1 MSQFPYFEDF
11 GKAFVFKK
19 IRPYIK
25 EHFVKAGI
33 QDVPYKFFGFLFYF
47 DIILALLVYFYYLY
61 PNIKEMITIGN
72 ISMGAIKFLFITFSF
87 MFIVLIVF
95 AIIIILSLYF
105 YLDIRIYNRTKKI
118 EELLPDYLQLV
129 STNLRGGM
137 SFDKSLWSAIKPEFD
152 ILAKEIAIVSKK
164 VMTGNDLGEALLEF
178 SRKYDSP
185 ILNRSVDLIVGE
197 AESGGRIADVIDD
210 VILNIRRANQLK
222 KEMATSTLTYM
233 IFIGAIVIVIAP
245 ALFALSYQLIGIIVK
260 FSSRISSS
268 GIATV
273 QLPINVHITIKDMS
287 NFKTFSIIS
296 LSIISIFSSMIVSI
310 INKGDIKGGIKYI
323 PLFLFFTILLYL
335 IFSSV
340 LTALFAGMMI

>member
-1 MSQFPYFEDF
+1 MSQFPYLEDF

-25 EHFVKAGI
+25 EHFAKAGY
-33 QDVPYKFFGFLFYF
+33 QDVPYKFFGVLFYI
-47 DIILALLVYFYYLY
+47 DIILALIIYFYYLY
-61 PNIKEMITIGN
+61 PQIKGIVTSNIAL
-72 ISMGAIKFLFITFSF
+72 GAIKFLIITFSF
-87 MFIVLIVF
+87 MFVILIILAV
-95 AIIIILSLYF
+95 IIILTLYF
-105 YLDIRIYNRTKKI
+105 YLDMTIYNRTKKI

-137 SFDKSLWSAIKPEFD
+137 SFDKSLWSAIRPEFD

-197 AESGGRIADVIDD
+197 SETGGRIADVIDD
-210 VILNIRRANQLK
+210 VILNIRKANQLK
-222 KEMATSTLTYM
+222 KEMAASTLTYM
-233 IFIGAIVIVIAP
+233 IFISAIVVVIAP
-245 ALFALSYQLIGIIVK
+245 ALFALSYQLVGII
-260 FSSRISSS
+260 SRFGERVSAS
-268 GIATV
+268 GIGGAS
-273 QLPINVHITIKDMS
+273 LPINPKISINMVD
-287 NFKTFSIIS
+287 FKRFSIMALSVIS
-296 LSIISIFSSMIVSI
+296 VFSSMIVSI

-335 IFSSV
+335 VFSSV